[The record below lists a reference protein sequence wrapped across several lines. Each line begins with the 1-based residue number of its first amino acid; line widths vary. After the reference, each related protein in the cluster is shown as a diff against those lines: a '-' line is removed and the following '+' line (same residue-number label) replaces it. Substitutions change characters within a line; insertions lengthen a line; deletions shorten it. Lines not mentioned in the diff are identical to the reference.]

1 MNKMMTNMEATPPHI
16 SKFQQLLR
24 ELFQFDCADLD
35 FGIYR
40 IMNYKRDAIERFITE
55 DLVQTVSDELDSGPL
70 VQQIR
75 AAQELEEAAH
85 EVRETLGEYIDAQ
98 GNLDE
103 MENAGQELA
112 EGWFQMLRLIKSVGS
127 RIIDFLDQIESFQK
141 MLWEKRKFIIE
152 TGYCIRVGII
162 DEGFYSDI
170 AACDAQWNEWE
181 DLFDIDE
188 TQDDLFNSGVSRQ
201 DRRLDFLKAR
211 PALVVDTKHFRQE
224 FVERLLATYETW
236 TG

>member
-1 MNKMMTNMEATPPHI
+1 MTKMMTNMQATPPHI

-85 EVRETLGEYIDAQ
+85 EVRETLGNYIDVQ

-103 MENAGQELA
+103 NYHGTTVGRKYLNAREKAAG
-112 EGWFQMLRLIKSVGS
+112 GVKKRRL
-127 RIIDFLDQIESFQK
+127 
-141 MLWEKRKFIIE
+141 E
-152 TGYCIRVGII
+152 TGCQHTRNGIGERRT
-162 DEGFYSDI
+162 DRTRNGFI
-170 AACDAQWNEWE
+170 CWNIIWP
-181 DLFDIDE
+181 
-188 TQDDLFNSGVSRQ
+188 T
-201 DRRLDFLKAR
+201 
-211 PALVVDTKHFRQE
+211 
-224 FVERLLATYETW
+224 
-236 TG
+236 